1 MGRQG
6 CHRWAGVQDVPLAQH
21 EQKQSTAL
29 FAAQGLASPT
39 KSNLNFECKVW
50 HCKFF
55 RIKQFILH
63 TIDLIK
69 NID

>member
-6 CHRWAGVQDVPLAQH
+6 CRRWAGVQDVPLAQH

-39 KSNLNFECKVW
+39 KS
-50 HCKFF
+50 
-55 RIKQFILH
+55 
-63 TIDLIK
+63 
-69 NID
+69 